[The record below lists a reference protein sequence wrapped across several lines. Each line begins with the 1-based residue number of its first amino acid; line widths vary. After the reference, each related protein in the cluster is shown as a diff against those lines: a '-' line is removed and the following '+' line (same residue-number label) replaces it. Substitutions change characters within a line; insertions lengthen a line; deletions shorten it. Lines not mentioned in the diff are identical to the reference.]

1 MRLAVDGRL
10 AGPGPGTHGGP
21 QAGRRPCAPVRVAP
35 SPGIRSRSAAVCQ
48 CSAGGISGVGSPAP
62 PSQPSPADTT
72 GALTDLSANPL
83 EEAFA
88 TSTGLVDA
96 VQQDEA
102 EIDFLGEST
111 EGNLHLH
118 LVDSLRKGKV
128 GVINVF
134 GMQQLDD
141 IYDLPLAKLKAA
153 TQSVL
158 DVLDVPE
165 SFPDGNPQR
174 AIYCSR
180 TLNLRSIK
188 AIGYDMDYTLI
199 HYDVNAWEG
208 RAYEYGLETLRQQG
222 VPVDGLRFDPDLV
235 IRGLIMDK
243 EFGNLIKVD
252 RFGLVKRAMHGT
264 RMLNWQEIRELYGRE
279 VVNLRNEGRWVFLN
293 TLFSVSEAVMYMQ
306 LVDRL
311 DLGMFQVGT
320 GNISY
325 QALYGMVSKAL
336 YRTHVEGKLK
346 AEIIQ
351 APERYV
357 ELDPEMAQTLLD
369 QRDSGK
375 QLLLITNSDYEY
387 TNKMMSFAYDP
398 FLPSGMRWRDLFDMV
413 IVMARKP
420 DFFNYNMSLYEVVT
434 PDGLMRPVLGA
445 CKGGLYCGGSARM
458 VEKALGVEGDDLLY
472 VGDHIYTD
480 AALAK
485 INFRWRTALVIREL
499 ELEIDALARGRPH
512 RDALKE
518 LMMKKELIGDVF
530 NQLRLSRQRWV
541 HGHTANASF
550 EDEEGINETL
560 AQLLMVME
568 HLDDRIGPA
577 LERDGEHFNKRWG
590 YLSRAGLNDKSQLNR
605 QIEKYADIYTSRVS
619 NFLRY
624 TPYSYFRS
632 PSQSLAH
639 DRNLTRYYE
648 RTYVKK
654 QQQAAAAAAAVAAA
668 AGGVGVVAGDGGG
681 NGTHS
686 SSSNGSSSNAFSVSI
701 HVGSNGYNPYDPND
715 PDSDPEHEQD
725 VV

>member
-1 MRLAVDGRL
+1 M
-10 AGPGPGTHGGP
+10 
-21 QAGRRPCAPVRVAP
+21 C
-35 SPGIRSRSAAVCQ
+35 I
-48 CSAGGISGVGSPAP
+48 
-62 PSQPSPADTT
+62 
-72 GALTDLSANPL
+72 
-83 EEAFA
+83 
-88 TSTGLVDA
+88 
-96 VQQDEA
+96 
-102 EIDFLGEST
+102 
-111 EGNLHLH
+111 
-118 LVDSLRKGKV
+118 
-128 GVINVF
+128 
-134 GMQQLDD
+134 
-141 IYDLPLAKLKAA
+141 
-153 TQSVL
+153 QSVL

-188 AIGYDMDYTLI
+188 AIGRRDYTLI

-243 EFGNLIKVD
+243 EHGNLIKVD

-264 RMLNWQEIRELYGRE
+264 RMMNWQEIRELYGRE

-311 DLGMFQVGT
+311 DLGMFQVGA

-351 APERYV
+351 APEPAVSPQCPPGALTAVRRPPSRTH
-357 ELDPEMAQTLLD
+357 L
-369 QRDSGK
+369 
-375 QLLLITNSDYEY
+375 NSSLSPSPSPSL
-387 TNKMMSFAYDP
+387 MMSFAYDP
-398 FLPSGMRWRDLFDMV
+398 FLPAGMRWRDLFDMV

-445 CKGGLYCGGSARM
+445 RKGGLYCGGSARM

-485 INFRWRTALVIREL
+485 INFRWRTALIIREL

-518 LMMKKELIGDVF
+518 LMTKKELIGDVF
-530 NQLRLSRQRWV
+530 NQLRLSRQASGGGGSEDGAQRWV
-541 HGHTANASF
+541 HGHPAAASF

-568 HLDDRIGPA
+568 HLDDRIGPM

-624 TPYSYFRS
+624 TPYSYFRYIYIICMDGAPHDS
-632 PSQSLAH
+632 AAKSRSSASHPSHPSQ
-639 DRNLTRYYE
+639 YM
-648 RTYVKK
+648 
-654 QQQAAAAAAAVAAA
+654 
-668 AGGVGVVAGDGGG
+668 
-681 NGTHS
+681 
-686 SSSNGSSSNAFSVSI
+686 
-701 HVGSNGYNPYDPND
+701 
-715 PDSDPEHEQD
+715 
-725 VV
+725 

>member
-1 MRLAVDGRL
+1 MRLALDGRRQ
-10 AGPGPGTHGGP
+10 GCHGAP
-21 QAGRRPCAPVRVAP
+21 FKAGRRPCAPVRVAP
-35 SPGIRSRSAAVCQ
+35 SSGIKSRSSAACR
-48 CSAGGISGVGSPAP
+48 CAPSAAGGISGAGEPAG
-62 PSQPSPADTT
+62 PAD
-72 GALTDLSANPL
+72 GAAAAALADANVL

-311 DLGMFQVGT
+311 DLGMFQVGA

-654 QQQAAAAAAAVAAA
+654 QQQAAAAAAAAAA
-668 AGGVGVVAGDGGG
+668 AGGGAAGAAAG
-681 NGTHS
+681 NGTHSGSS
-686 SSSNGSSSNAFSVSI
+686 SSSNGSISNGFSVSI
-701 HVGSNGYNPYDPND
+701 NMGPNAYNYDPND

>member
-1 MRLAVDGRL
+1 MRLGPLDARAPSNCGHTAQRVLRTVAPVRLPSRTAGDRHKPCVCQSGSGGVSDVLQPIQQQQQQPAVDGD
-10 AGPGPGTHGGP
+10 AT
-21 QAGRRPCAPVRVAP
+21 
-35 SPGIRSRSAAVCQ
+35 
-48 CSAGGISGVGSPAP
+48 
-62 PSQPSPADTT
+62 
-72 GALTDLSANPL
+72 
-83 EEAFA
+83 EETFA
-88 TSTGLVDA
+88 TSTGVVEP
-96 VQQDEA
+96 VQEGAA

-111 EGNLHLH
+111 EGDLQLH
-118 LVDSLRKGKV
+118 LVDSLRKGKA

-134 GMQQLDD
+134 GMQSLDD
-141 IYDLPLAKLKAA
+141 IYTLPLGKLKAA

-243 EFGNLIKVD
+243 EYGNLIKVD

-264 RMLNWQEIRELYGRE
+264 RMMNWQEIRELYGRE

-311 DLGMFQVGT
+311 DLGMFQVGA

-357 ELDPEMAQTLLD
+357 ELDPEMAQALLD

-398 FLPSGMRWRDLFDMV
+398 FLPAGMRWRDLFDMV

-434 PDGLMRPVLGA
+434 ADGLMRPVLGA

-485 INFRWRTALVIREL
+485 INFRWRTALIIREL

-518 LMMKKELIGDVF
+518 LMTKKELIGDVF

-541 HGHTANASF
+541 HGHTAAASF
-550 EDEEGINETL
+550 DDEEGINETL

-568 HLDDRIGPA
+568 HLDDRIGPM

-590 YLSRAGLNDKSQLNR
+590 YLSRAGLNDKSQLDR

-639 DRNLTRYYE
+639 DRNLTRYFE
-648 RTYVKK
+648 KTY
-654 QQQAAAAAAAVAAA
+654 
-668 AGGVGVVAGDGGG
+668 GGKSGGSVGLSSGSYSSGG
-681 NGTHS
+681 NGG
-686 SSSNGSSSNAFSVSI
+686 NGF
-701 HVGSNGYNPYDPND
+701 GSPYDEG

-725 VV
+725 LA